1 MSALQS
7 VDAGAPVCC
16 CDLGNGRQLRYGVF
30 LRPSAEL
37 TEQALQANQIT
48 AGLFGFQSAN
58 AYPPHITLV
67 GSISPSVPL
76 AELLPVLDRVL
87 ANRPA
92 VELTTV
98 GMEAGPGSLGYRFT
112 DARPGQA
119 PVADL
124 MGAILDAVA
133 PLRHFHDDD
142 FTAERRRNDSPA
154 NFAPHLSIISF
165 DGPQRPGLVAET
177 AELLAELG
185 IGGPAT
191 AVFDRVHLLAF
202 SSLDRTGP
210 YWQTMQW
217 ELLHSWRL
225 EHP

>member
-1 MSALQS
+1 MGGG
-7 VDAGAPVCC
+7 D
-16 CDLGNGRQLRYGVF
+16 
-30 LRPSAEL
+30 
-37 TEQALQANQIT
+37 IT
-48 AGLFGFQSAN
+48 ARVIAEAANPTINVVWGPSEDQFGQMKAE
-58 AYPPHITLV
+58 ATL
-67 GSISPSVPL
+67 
-76 AELLPVLDRVL
+76 LDRVL

-202 SSLDRTGP
+202 SSLDWTGP